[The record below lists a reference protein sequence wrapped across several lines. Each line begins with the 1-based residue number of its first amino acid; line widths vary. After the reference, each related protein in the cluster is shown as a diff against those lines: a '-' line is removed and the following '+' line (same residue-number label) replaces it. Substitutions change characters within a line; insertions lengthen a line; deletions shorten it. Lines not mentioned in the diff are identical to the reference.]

1 MYFYMHHVCGH
12 GGHMEVRGQAAV
24 ISSSLY
30 HVGLRNWIL
39 VMRLGGKHLSTELS
53 HYPNSTFQM
62 YYSETSLKYC
72 ECFAAYFMLG
82 KNPGSFFF
90 FLIYSCSLFSP
101 NCRLCLGTYV
111 ASQTV
116 KETTSHGYDF
126 IFRGEGED
134 LSDCYGERIATSI
147 KTGPWGKKVSFQEQV
162 IRAKLKLKSFCRG
175 LMEGRLFFNYHCSI
189 EMYAHMYVQIQP
201 AVSI

>member
-1 MYFYMHHVCGH
+1 MQQNSIQISFNSTFIFVFWKSMLISNIGKITIFATSENNFSIFQLLFYTYLLFMYFYMHHVCGH

-90 FLIYSCSLFSP
+90 FFNILMFSFLP
-101 NCRLCLGTYV
+101 
-111 ASQTV
+111 
-116 KETTSHGYDF
+116 
-126 IFRGEGED
+126 
-134 LSDCYGERIATSI
+134 
-147 KTGPWGKKVSFQEQV
+147 
-162 IRAKLKLKSFCRG
+162 KL
-175 LMEGRLFFNYHCSI
+175 
-189 EMYAHMYVQIQP
+189 
-201 AVSI
+201 